1 VNRRPPGQSARR
13 DALAHH
19 LCRKGHCIKQL
30 RKLHEFRK
38 TAKQVTYSEAHMI
51 LIALIICAA
60 ALALAAFILF
70 YVVEMLTIPVRQH
83 GGHDGHAVP
92 GFGKRQQGR
101 DRTA

>member
-1 VNRRPPGQSARR
+1 M
-13 DALAHH
+13 
-19 LCRKGHCIKQL
+19 
-30 RKLHEFRK
+30 
-38 TAKQVTYSEAHMI
+38 T

-70 YVVEMLTIPVRQH
+70 YVVEMLTMPVRQH